1 MVKLYPVQGVLNSW
15 ILLHKDTGG
24 KKTPFSSKESTKEEF
39 RESSTTQK
47 KKMTKKKKENWNS
60 VEAGE
65 EKASNA
71 NSLGCSF
78 T

>member
-39 RESSTTQK
+39 RVSSTTQK
-47 KKMTKKKKENWNS
+47 KKMTKKKKEN
-60 VEAGE
+60 
-65 EKASNA
+65 
-71 NSLGCSF
+71 
-78 T
+78 